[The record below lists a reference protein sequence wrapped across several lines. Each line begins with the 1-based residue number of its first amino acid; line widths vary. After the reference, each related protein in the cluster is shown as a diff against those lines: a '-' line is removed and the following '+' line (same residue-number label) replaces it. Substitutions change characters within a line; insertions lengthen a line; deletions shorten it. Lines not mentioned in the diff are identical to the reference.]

1 MNSPFL
7 NDMLSIVGQAFNNV
21 YPGKTVE
28 VYWNLSIP
36 QPETGHVCG
45 VTSFC
50 EDQYGNE
57 FAVIDIDPTLRV
69 VDAVE
74 VLAHEFAHVAA
85 GEKVD
90 HDDAWAAAYDAI
102 HDEYDRITCRL
113 FAETDV
119 IKETIIV
126 KSGKDYVPDDEER
139 GEV

>member
-1 MNSPFL
+1 MKTPFL

-21 YPGKTVE
+21 YPGKNVE

-36 QPETGHVCG
+36 QPEEGHVCG

-85 GEKVD
+85 GKRID
-90 HDDAWAAAYDAI
+90 HGDEWAAAYDAI
-102 HDEYDRITCRL
+102 HAEYDRIMCEM
-113 FAETDV
+113 FPDV
-119 IKETIIV
+119 ESITV
-126 KSGKDYVPDDEER
+126 KSGKDYVDDEREGR
-139 GEV
+139 